1 MKRVL
6 IFSHEYPPFTGGVG
20 SVGYQL
26 TKQFLNWGY
35 DVHVLCGAHVG
46 LQQIAGAHYIKAPL
60 FGKSW
65 LWQYPKFIAKKLNLD
80 IYDTIILNESLPCC
94 VAGYC
99 FSIDNLNKC
108 LAYVHGLEVELL
120 YQNRFSNI
128 LRRLMK
134 LHVYHSRALRNSYKV
149 IFVSKFSRKKFISVT
164 GITELE
170 TNSTVVYNGICLDD
184 FMTKQRNE
192 STNDLPVLLSVG
204 RMVKGKGLKEMYH
217 IFKRLYDN
225 GIYYYWI
232 IVGDGHLNKWIKKK
246 AEKDRLISCISI
258 IGRVDREQLHV
269 YFGKSDLFW
278 LLSNYDENFGLVYIE
293 AQAAGIPVIGRK
305 KGGVTEVILN
315 GNSGF
320 LVSTEN
326 ECYSILKE
334 MSWKNI
340 KRENILKWVE
350 RFELEITGKKIRG
363 IIEGM

>member
-35 DVHVLCGAHVG
+35 NVHVLCGAHAG
-46 LQQIAGAHYIKAPL
+46 LQQIVGAHYIKAPL

-65 LWQYPKFIAKKLNLD
+65 LWQYPKFIAKELHLD
-80 IYDTIILNESLPCC
+80 SYDTIVLNESLPCC
-94 VAGYC
+94 VAGIC
-99 FSIDNLNKC
+99 FSIERLNKC

-120 YQNRFSNI
+120 YQSRFTNI

-134 LHVYHSRALRNSYKV
+134 LHVYHERALRNAYKV
-149 IFVSKFSRKKFISVT
+149 IFVSKFSRKKFISAT

-170 TNSTVVYNGICLDD
+170 TNSMVVYNGVCLND
-184 FMTKQRNE
+184 FKTKQRND
-192 STNDLPVLLSVG
+192 SSKSLPVLLSVG
-204 RMVKGKGLKEMYH
+204 RLVKGKGFKEMYQ
-217 IFKRLYDN
+217 IYKRICDN
-225 GIYYYWI
+225 GIYYHWI
-232 IVGDGHLNKWIKKK
+232 IVGDGRLKKWIKRK
-246 AEKDRLISCISI
+246 AEKDRLVPYISI
-258 IGRVDREQLHV
+258 IGRVDREQLHL

-278 LLSNYDENFGLVYIE
+278 LLSNYDENFALVYIE

-305 KGGVTEVILN
+305 KGGVTEEISN
-315 GNSGF
+315 ENSGF

-350 RFELEITGKKIRG
+350 RFRLENTGKGIRS
-363 IIEGM
+363 IIEEM